1 MAWQIEVA
9 ELMRVCAILCVV
21 GGMLNLFRCR
31 ETAFIGTARWLAVG
45 VIAAFVP
52 LHGGLYIASVD
63 GVNLPPKRAELIS
76 ACSVLVI
83 ALSQCWFLLHV
94 KSRMRRAMGPAMR
107 RRFNRED
114 QRLFETKRS
123 LELVEEIA
131 HVGYWR
137 YDLANQRL
145 TWSDEIYRIHG
156 VEKPGYTPSL
166 DAAIHAYHKDD
177 QEIFVRAFWDAAL
190 HKTSFDISARLV
202 RAGGEVRHVR
212 SCGVAELDDEGDV
225 MSVFSAFIDITEQ
238 KCAEDALLK
247 AKMIAEKTNEA
258 LKAIALLDS
267 LTGLPNRRHFDAAL
281 EVEFKRAIRD
291 SAMLGVIMIDLDHFK
306 GFNDLYGHPAGD
318 DCLRRVACAI
328 RSVLLRPGDLVA
340 RYGGEEMIVLLP
352 GTDEDGAGVVASVL
366 AEAVR
371 ALALE
376 HRGTPARIVTI
387 SCGVAVFDP
396 LRGACQPLTL
406 VERADR
412 ALYEAKL
419 TGRNRVVRH
428 IASDAAD

>member
-1 MAWQIEVA
+1 M
-9 ELMRVCAILCVV
+9 
-21 GGMLNLFRCR
+21 
-31 ETAFIGTARWLAVG
+31 
-45 VIAAFVP
+45 
-52 LHGGLYIASVD
+52 
-63 GVNLPPKRAELIS
+63 
-76 ACSVLVI
+76 
-83 ALSQCWFLLHV
+83 
-94 KSRMRRAMGPAMR
+94 
-107 RRFNRED
+107 
-114 QRLFETKRS
+114 
-123 LELVEEIA
+123 
-131 HVGYWR
+131 
-137 YDLANQRL
+137 
-145 TWSDEIYRIHG
+145 
-156 VEKPGYTPSL
+156 
-166 DAAIHAYHKDD
+166 
-177 QEIFVRAFWDAAL
+177 
-190 HKTSFDISARLV
+190 
-202 RAGGEVRHVR
+202 
-212 SCGVAELDDEGDV
+212 
-225 MSVFSAFIDITEQ
+225 
-238 KCAEDALLK
+238 LK

-291 SAMLGVIMIDLDHFK
+291 TATLGVIMIDLDHFK

-376 HRGTPARIVTI
+376 HRGTPVRIVTI